1 MRGFQYIAAAAVE
14 QKHPSLHFSRV
25 SIIPIPLDLLGKEI
39 GFHRQFHPP
48 ITGYNKYR
56 YSIHQLVDRPTG
68 VFNRLL
74 YRALY
79 LLVKAT
85 DVDRQFHVPIGAVSI
100 DRPFHVPIGH
110 SNRYRSTI

>member
-1 MRGFQYIAAAAVE
+1 M
-14 QKHPSLHFSRV
+14 
-25 SIIPIPLDLLGKEI
+25 PIPLDLLGKEI
-39 GFHRQFHPP
+39 GIHRPFHRP
-48 ITGYNKYR
+48 ITGDNKYR

-85 DVDRQFHVPIGAVSI
+85 DI
-100 DRPFHVPIGH
+100 DRRYDIRIG
-110 SNRYRSTI
+110 RAY